1 METYKRPNMTSS
13 PQINLD
19 VEEFDELVVAAH
31 FGSHAFLTKFLECT
45 PEDCIREESPAKV
58 LKWAMQSGDLTAAN
72 ILLQSGTLRNKLHSG
87 PLICS
92 IMTIWNLREKS
103 KQSDT
108 VFEEQWS
115 LLLSLLV
122 NQFFDNINDTSSLD
136 WANTIL
142 CSAARKG
149 CLPVIEALFKKANSQ
164 RNSKLATALLAE
176 TQVDSPYQSIG
187 DAVFWGQTHVVK
199 YLLTQQDYIDMTTHL
214 HHHAKSLSAGP
225 ADRNVLHLAANS
237 RNPEIIR
244 ILAERFPQGVNETTD
259 GGDTPLMLLVFA
271 RPTNVEAVR
280 VLLEV
285 GGADVNLSPGGT
297 YYSPLNTAIR
307 AGNLEVCQML
317 VERGARVS
325 DVVGVDKVS
334 GSMELKREDGVQ
346 DTEALTAILKVLIE
360 RYKGEGTNE
369 LED

>member
-19 VEEFDELVVAAH
+19 VKEFDELVVATH

-45 PEDCIREESPAKV
+45 PEDCIREESPAQV
-58 LKWAMQSGDLTAAN
+58 LKWALQSGDLTAAN
-72 ILLQSGTLRNKLHSG
+72 ILIQSGTLRNKLQSG
-87 PLICS
+87 PLICN
-92 IMTIWNLREKS
+92 IMTIWKLREKS
-103 KQSDT
+103 KRSDT
-108 VFEEQWS
+108 VFEEQWA

-122 NQFFDNINDTSSLD
+122 NQFFDNADDTSSLD

-164 RNSKLATALLAE
+164 QNPKLATSLMAE

-187 DAVFWGQTHVVK
+187 DAVFWGQAHVVK
-199 YLLTQQDYIDMTTHL
+199 YLLTQQDYMDMTPHL
-214 HHHAKSLSAGP
+214 HHRAKSLSAGP

-244 ILAERFPQGVNETTD
+244 ILAEKFPQGVNEVTD
-259 GGDTPLMLLVFA
+259 SGDTPLTLLVFA

-285 GGADVNLSPGGT
+285 GGADVNLAPTGT

-307 AGNLEVCQML
+307 AGNAELCRVL
-317 VERGARVS
+317 VEFGARIS
-325 DVVGVDKVS
+325 DVVGVDEVS
-334 GSMELKREDGVQ
+334 GSTTVLKREDGDGVQ
-346 DTEALTAILKVLIE
+346 DAEPLTAAILKVLVE
-360 RYKGEGTNE
+360 RHGETRGH
-369 LED
+369 